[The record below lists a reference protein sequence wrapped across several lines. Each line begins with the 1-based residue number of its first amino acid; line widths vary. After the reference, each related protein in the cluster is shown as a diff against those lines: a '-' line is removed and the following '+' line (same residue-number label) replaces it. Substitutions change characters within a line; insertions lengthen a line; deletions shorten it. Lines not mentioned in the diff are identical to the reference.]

1 MKQLF
6 KNEPTEEKSVEKT
19 NNFINPDKDNL
30 LIIGTGGYAAAIK
43 EIAEN
48 MGCFLKIS
56 FLDNRFG
63 EEGFTPAEN
72 VIGKI
77 ENISEY
83 ASLYRYAIPSF
94 SDGKKRLNCIKELEE
109 NCFQIPVIVSPSAY
123 ASKSAQIQKGA
134 VIEAHSSIHQ
144 NAAVSVGAYISSG
157 AVIGNASFVGD
168 ACFVGANAVVEANSL
183 VPMQTRIKDKD
194 IFTKEASLN
203 FLNEAQNNSE
213 NKPATNDEQICRS
226 CAEGAY
232 WLRLDSSEVVC
243 PKISLLHNGKCSA
256 YRKIK

>member
-6 KNEPTEEKSVEKT
+6 KNEPNEEKPVTKT
-19 NNFINPDKDNL
+19 NALINHNKENL
-30 LIIGTGGYAAAIK
+30 LIIGTDGYAAAIK
-43 EIAEN
+43 EIAED

-56 FLDNRFG
+56 FLDNRFS
-63 EEGFTPAEN
+63 EEGCTTAEN

-77 ENISEY
+77 ENIGEY

-94 SDGKKRLNCIKELEE
+94 SDCEKRLNCIKELEE
-109 NCFQIPVIVSPSAY
+109 NCFQIPVIISPKAY

-134 VIEAHSSIHQ
+134 VIEAHSSIHK
-144 NAAVSVGAYISSG
+144 NATVSVGAYISSG

-168 ACFVGANAVVEANSL
+168 ACFVGSDAVVEANSL
-183 VPMQTRIKDKD
+183 VPMQTRIKDND
-194 IFTKEASLN
+194 IFTKETSLK
-203 FLNEAQNNSE
+203 FLNKAQNNSE
-213 NKPATNDEQICRS
+213 DNRKANDKQICRS

-243 PKISLLHNGKCSA
+243 PKISLLNNGKCSA
-256 YRKIK
+256 YRKMK